1 MKKQTPD
8 KTRQIS
14 LRTLKEKY
22 PKQSFQLVLDHHI
35 WKVYE
40 DNPYEKALAKLTGS
54 SLTECCLFSFFD
66 KRRKKQKEL
75 IRIEL
80 EKVLKASM
88 GQESKEISFS
98 KENVKVLF
106 SNPITANILNDNKSL
121 WPKALNRAVNELN
134 RVREVEEQA
143 REQTLLLLT
152 TRHL

>member
-1 MKKQTPD
+1 MKEQTSD
-8 KTRQIS
+8 QIKQIS
-14 LRTLKEKY
+14 LCTFKEKY
-22 PKQSFQLVLDHHI
+22 PKQLFQLILDYHI

-40 DNPYEKALAKLTGS
+40 DSPYEKALTKLTGS

-80 EKVLKASM
+80 KKVLKASM
-88 GQESKEISFS
+88 EQESKDISFS
-98 KENVKVLF
+98 SENVKVLF
-106 SNPITANILNDNKSL
+106 SNPITANILNDNQSL